1 MNIIN
6 LDQLISMTSVEIAE
20 LTGKRHDNVLRDIR
34 KMLEEL
40 NALKTEA
47 VDEELNALKTEAVDE
62 ELNALKLS
70 SPIGVI
76 EDVYLDAK
84 GESRTMYRLDRK
96 HTFILVAGY
105 SVQLRAKC
113 YDYIQTLER
122 RVLQLEDQKKRAAIQ
137 SANRRGVTW
146 GDYCKANG
154 LPAQKL
160 MTILKKERKLF
171 RVHPIS
177 GEWSVNPNYVE
188 YFRIIK
194 PTDHRFNP
202 NGINIRFN
210 AKGLEFFSRP
220 ENVLKMHEKV
230 IAVHGSDAAKQQHI
244 QAVAK
249 LKDSHLNGKATEE

>member
-1 MNIIN
+1 MSQQEISIIN
-6 LDQLISMTSVEIAE
+6 LDQLVSMTSVEIAE
-20 LTGKRHDNVLRDIR
+20 LTGKEHYHVLRDIR

-40 NALKTEA
+40 NASKIGPVGEK
-47 VDEELNALKTEAVDE
+47 VYNALKTELVGEKVYNAPKSEGVDE
-62 ELNALKLS
+62 ETYKD
-70 SPIGVI
+70 I
-76 EDVYLDAK
+76 K
-84 GESRTMYRLDRK
+84 GETRTLYRLDRK

-105 SVQLRAKC
+105 SAQLRAKC

-160 MTILKKERKLF
+160 MAILKKERELF
-171 RVHPIS
+171 RVNPFS

-220 ENVLKMHEKV
+220 ENVLKMRGKV
-230 IAVHGSDAAKQQHI
+230 IAVHGSDADKQRHL

-249 LKDSHLNGKATEE
+249 LEVGR

>member
-1 MNIIN
+1 MSQQPQQPQQEISIIN
-6 LDQLISMTSVEIAE
+6 LDQLVSMTSVEIAE
-20 LTGKRHDNVLRDIR
+20 LTGKEHRNVLRDIR

-40 NALKTEA
+40 NALKFEL
-47 VDEELNALKTEAVDE
+47 VGELNGSKTELVG
-62 ELNALKLS
+62 ELNGSKFGLV
-70 SPIGVI
+70 G
-76 EDVYLDAK
+76 EEVYKDAK

-105 SVQLRAKC
+105 SVHLRAKC
-113 YDYIQTLER
+113 YDHIQTLER

-171 RVHPIS
+171 RVHSSS

-220 ENVLKMHEKV
+220 ENVLKMHRRV

-249 LKDSHLNGKATEE
+249 LEGR